1 MKKTMETENKLKKKN
16 IWNKLMD
23 IQRSMLTFGVSELS
37 DKIDPNTGKPAYTY
51 TPGWQVV
58 ETIRKKMDEASL
70 MLIPNFRLKECP
82 VIDYP
87 VYKMVGSEV
96 HSFTKKEVHFVVE
109 ADFTWI
115 DTESGEQA
123 GPFYIVASGAN
134 GTDKSSASALALA
147 ERYFFL
153 KFFHITTHDK
163 TDEPDA
169 HDSDNISGLEKL
181 APASTR
187 GAASGA
193 KGRQGTAA
201 QTAPVQPVATA
212 PYPQPAQPV
221 APAAPAGRQNG
232 YAAPPA
238 YGPVKAVPQSG
249 QLDFNNPA
257 VVNAVTR
264 LAQFDQK
271 TSSHGETLNKVVGE
285 LCGMGFQM
293 NQNLVDQ
300 LVAAGQNLRTTGQLT
315 V

>member
-1 MKKTMETENKLKKKN
+1 METESKTKKKN

-23 IQRSMLTFGVSELS
+23 IQRSIITFSVSELS

-58 ETIRKKMDEASL
+58 ETIRKKMDEMGL
-70 MLIPNFRLKECP
+70 MLIPNYRLKECP

-115 DTESGEQA
+115 DTETGEQA
-123 GPFYIVASGAN
+123 GPFNIVASGAN

-163 TDEPDA
+163 DDEPDT

-187 GAASGA
+187 GVSGT
-193 KGRQGTAA
+193 KGRQGTATQA
-201 QTAPVQPVATA
+201 APPQKPVAAT
-212 PYPQPAQPV
+212 PYPQPGQ
-221 APAAPAGRQNG
+221 PAGRQNG

-238 YGPVKAVPQSG
+238 YGPANNVPRSG

-257 VVNAVTR
+257 VVSAVTR

-271 TSSHGETLNKVVGE
+271 TSSHGEMLNKVVGE
-285 LCGMGFQM
+285 LCGMGFPM

-300 LVAAGQNLRTTGQLT
+300 LVAAGQNLRTTGQMT